1 MKDLVIFGTGGFA
14 REVLQIVDD
23 INQNAPAWNLVGFLD
38 EDRSKWGSQLC
49 GLTVLSDWTWLEQH
63 PRTVVSVAIG
73 SPADR
78 RKIVRTLERMEHTSF
93 ALLVHPLAWVSKR
106 VKLGPGTVLGAG
118 ALVSPD
124 ARLGRHVI
132 LNKNCTVGHDTR
144 LEDYVTVAPGATI
157 AGEVH
162 IGEGCDMGINCS
174 VVQGR
179 DIDRWSIVGAGAV
192 VVRNLPS
199 NVTAVGVPAR
209 VIKERPEGWHNKGR
223 A

>member
-23 INQNAPAWNLVGFLD
+23 INQNAPAWNLAGFLD
-38 EDRSKWGSQLC
+38 EDRTKWGSQLC
-49 GLTVLSDWTWLEQH
+49 GLPVLSDWSWLEQH

-73 SPADR
+73 SSADR
-78 RKIVRTLERMEHTSF
+78 RKIVRTLERMGHTSF
-93 ALLVHPLAWVSKR
+93 ALLVHPLAWISKR
-106 VKLGPGTVLGAG
+106 VELGPGTVLDAG

-132 LNKNCTVGHDTR
+132 LNNNCTVGHDTR
-144 LEDYVTVAPGATI
+144 LEDYVTVAPGASI

-162 IGEGCDMGINCS
+162 IGEGCDMGINCT

-179 DIDRWSIVGAGAV
+179 VIDRWSVVGAGAV

-209 VIKERPEGWHNKGR
+209 VIKERPEGWHNEGR
-223 A
+223 S